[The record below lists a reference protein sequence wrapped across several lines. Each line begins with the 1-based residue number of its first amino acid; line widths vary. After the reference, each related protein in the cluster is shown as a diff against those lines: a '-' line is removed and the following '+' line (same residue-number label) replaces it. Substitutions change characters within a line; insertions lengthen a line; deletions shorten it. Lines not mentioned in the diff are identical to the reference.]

1 MLSSKHPTRNSWLA
15 RIMCVIVASI
25 LWVYVMNEQNPIT
38 TRSFTVPL
46 QTVHLQDDMLVK
58 DLPETVNVR
67 VSGTRSQ
74 IAALRTADV
83 KAFID
88 LRGPAKD
95 AIPTASRPK
104 SRTARSS
111 RSRRV
116 CSSLKSIHR
125 SQKR

>member
-1 MLSSKHPTRNSWLA
+1 
-15 RIMCVIVASI
+15 MCVIVASI

-88 LRGPAKD
+88 FEIIKLETFQID
-95 AIPTASRPK
+95 Q
-104 SRTARSS
+104 
-111 RSRRV
+111 RRV
-116 CSSLKSIHR
+116 SGTKVINRNLKTLFMEPVKAGLYFIAIQHGALSHL
-125 SQKR
+125 QQ